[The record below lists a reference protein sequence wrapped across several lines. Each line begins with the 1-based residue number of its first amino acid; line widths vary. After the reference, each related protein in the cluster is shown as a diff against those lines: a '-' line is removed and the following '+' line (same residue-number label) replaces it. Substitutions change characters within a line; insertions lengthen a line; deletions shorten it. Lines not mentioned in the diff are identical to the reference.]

1 MVVSLRAVQGSDCPE
16 PPCHIF
22 HQIWKCTRKEI
33 TLPWL
38 RLIFFL
44 YPMSPFSSKASP
56 SMMHHIPRR
65 YWENSIWTYNFS
77 PKAERCKQFCKGYY
91 SRLAKSR
98 FVASLRILEPFP
110 KSFQHRFSKSP
121 SLCKYETK
129 VW

>member
-38 RLIFFL
+38 RLSHVTLFL
-44 YPMSPFSSKASP
+44 QSQSFHDASHSQEILREQHLDLQLFSQS
-56 SMMHHIPRR
+56 R
-65 YWENSIWTYNFS
+65 EV
-77 PKAERCKQFCKGYY
+77 QFCKGYY